1 MGGLTIVGRLGWS
14 LLRWAASAALWWAVG
29 RGGIKSLLRFGRSA
43 HAARVGARGFAVVD
57 AIAEGARDRLELA
70 LYGAPFPAMLAVW
83 RSDQPQADLTAVF
96 DALEERFTAPAPAP
110 ALRALALR

>member
-1 MGGLTIVGRLGWS
+1 MF
-14 LLRWAASAALWWAVG
+14 AALWWAVG
-29 RGGIKSLLRFGRSA
+29 RGGIKSLLRFGRFEPTLRASA
-43 HAARVGARGFAVVD
+43 LACFAVVD

-110 ALRALALR
+110 ARRALALR